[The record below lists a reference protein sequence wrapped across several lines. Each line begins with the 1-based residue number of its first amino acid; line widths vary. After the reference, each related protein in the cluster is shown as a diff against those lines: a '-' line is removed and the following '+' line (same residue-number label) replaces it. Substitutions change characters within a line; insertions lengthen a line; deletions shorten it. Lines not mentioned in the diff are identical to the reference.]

1 MVKVMVVGGGGREH
15 ALAWKLA
22 QSPQVTKI
30 FCVPGNGG
38 TANLA
43 KCLNMPMLPVDVSGI
58 TRFALVQGV
67 GLVVVGPETPL
78 AMGLADQL
86 REQGLPV
93 LGPGQAGAQLE
104 ASKVWAKELMQAE
117 GIPTAPAQVFRELA
131 PAQRYIEQQPLPV
144 VVKVDGLAA
153 GKGVTVAQ
161 THEEAMQAVQA
172 ALEGKFGNAGH
183 QVLVESFLAGEEVSV
198 LALTDGETLYP
209 LLPAQDYKRLGVGD
223 SGPNTGGMGA
233 CAPVPWMSGELL
245 QRVEQAIFAPLLA
258 GLKRRGIDYRGV
270 IYAGLMVTPQGEP
283 FVVEFNCRL
292 GDPET
297 QVILPLLDS
306 CWLELSLA
314 CAEGR
319 LGQVPPPVWKPGWAA
334 TVVMVSGGYPGEF
347 SKGYPVRGL
356 DLAEAT
362 GALVFHGGTRRE
374 RGQTFTDGGRVLNI
388 TGCGATLAA
397 ALEQSYAGVKQVSFT
412 DCYYREDIGW
422 RLRGQ

>member
-1 MVKVMVVGGGGREH
+1 MKVMVVGGGGREH

-22 QSPQVTKI
+22 QSPQVTKV

-38 TANLA
+38 TANLP
-43 KCLNMPMLPVDVSGI
+43 KCVNMPMLPVDVGGI

-67 GLVVVGPETPL
+67 GLVVIGPETPL
-78 AMGLADQL
+78 ALGMADQM
-86 REQGLPV
+86 REQGLRV

-131 PAQRYIEQQPLPV
+131 PAQSYIEQQSLPV
-144 VVKVDGLAA
+144 VVKVDGLAG

-161 THEEAMQAVQA
+161 THAEAIEAVQA
-172 ALEGKFGNAGH
+172 ALAGKFDQAGQ
-183 QVLVESFLAGEEVSV
+183 QVLVEAFLTGEELSL
-198 LALTDGETLYP
+198 LALTDGETLYS
-209 LLPAQDYKRLGVGD
+209 LLPAQDYKRLGAGD
-223 SGPNTGGMGA
+223 TGPNTGGMGA
-233 CAPVPWMSGELL
+233 CAPVPWVTGELL
-245 QRVEQAIFAPLLA
+245 ERVEQEIFTPLLA
-258 GLKRRGIDYRGV
+258 GLKRRGVAYRGV
-270 IYAGLMVTPQGEP
+270 IYAGLMVTPQGDP

-306 CWLELSLA
+306 CLLELSLA

-319 LGQVPPPVWKPGWAA
+319 LGQVPPPAWRPGWAA
-334 TVVMVSGGYPGEF
+334 TVVIAAGGYPGEF
-347 SKGYPVRGL
+347 LKGYPVRGL

-374 RGQTFTDGGRVLNI
+374 RNQTFTDGGRVLSI
-388 TGCGATLAA
+388 TGHGATLDE
-397 ALEQSYAGVKQVSFT
+397 ALDQSYLGVKQVNFT

-422 RLRGQ
+422 RLTSR

>member
-1 MVKVMVVGGGGREH
+1 MKVLVVGGGGREH

-22 QSPQVTKI
+22 QSPQVTKV

-38 TANLA
+38 TATLPKA
-43 KCLNMPMLPVDVSGI
+43 VNMPMLPVDVEGI

-67 GLVVVGPETPL
+67 GLVVIGPETPL
-78 AMGLADQL
+78 ALGMADQM
-86 REQGLPV
+86 RAQGLRV

-104 ASKVWAKELMQAE
+104 SSKVWAKAFMQAE
-117 GIPTAPAQVFRELA
+117 GIPTAGAQVFRELA
-131 PAQRYIEQQPLPV
+131 PAQSYIEQQPLPV

-153 GKGVTVAQ
+153 GKGVTVAH
-161 THEEAMQAVQA
+161 THAEAIQAVQA
-172 ALEGKFGNAGH
+172 ALAGQFGQAGQ
-183 QVLVESFLAGEEVSV
+183 QVLVEPFLTGEELSL

-209 LLPAQDYKRLGVGD
+209 LVPAQDYKRLGAGD
-223 SGPNTGGMGA
+223 TGPNTGGMGA
-233 CAPVPWMSGELL
+233 CAPVPWVTEELL
-245 QRVEQAIFAPLLA
+245 QRVEREIFTPLLA

-270 IYAGLMVTPQGEP
+270 IYAGLMVTPQGDP
-283 FVVEFNCRL
+283 LVVEFNCRF

-306 CWLELSLA
+306 CLLELALA

-319 LGQVPPPVWKPGWAA
+319 LGEVPPPVWRPGYAA
-334 TVVMVSGGYPGEF
+334 TVVMASGGYPGEWV
-347 SKGYPVRGL
+347 KGYPVRGL

-374 RGQTFTDGGRVLNI
+374 RNQTFTDGGRVLNI
-388 TGCGATLAA
+388 TGYGATLDE
-397 ALEQSYAGVKQVSFT
+397 ALEQSYLGVKQVDFT

-422 RLRGQ
+422 RLKNR

>member
-1 MVKVMVVGGGGREH
+1 VKVLVVGGGGREH

-22 QSPQVTKI
+22 QSPQVTKV

-38 TANLA
+38 TATLPKA
-43 KCLNMPMLPVDVSGI
+43 VNMPMLPVDVEGI

-67 GLVVVGPETPL
+67 GLVVIGPETPL
-78 AMGLADQL
+78 ALGMADQM
-86 REQGLPV
+86 RAQGLRV

-104 ASKVWAKELMQAE
+104 SSKVWAKAFMQAE
-117 GIPTAPAQVFRELA
+117 GIPTAGAQVFRELT
-131 PAQRYIEQQPLPV
+131 PAQSYIEQQPLPV

-153 GKGVTVAQ
+153 GKGVTVAH
-161 THEEAMQAVQA
+161 THAEAIQAVQA
-172 ALEGKFGNAGH
+172 ALAGQFGQAGQ
-183 QVLVESFLAGEEVSV
+183 QVLVETFLTGEELSL

-209 LLPAQDYKRLGVGD
+209 LVPAQDYKRLGAGD
-223 SGPNTGGMGA
+223 TGPNTGGMGA
-233 CAPVPWMSGELL
+233 CAPVPWVTEELL
-245 QRVEQAIFAPLLA
+245 QRVEREIFTPLLA

-270 IYAGLMVTPQGEP
+270 IYAGLMVTPQGDP
-283 FVVEFNCRL
+283 LVVEFNCRF

-306 CWLELSLA
+306 CLFELALA

-319 LGQVPPPVWKPGWAA
+319 LGEVPPPVWRPGYAA
-334 TVVMVSGGYPGEF
+334 TVVMASGGYPGEWV
-347 SKGYPVRGL
+347 KGYPVRGL

-374 RGQTFTDGGRVLNI
+374 RNQTFTDGGRVLNI
-388 TGCGATLAA
+388 TGYGATLDE
-397 ALEQSYAGVKQVSFT
+397 ALEQSYLGVKQVDFT

-422 RLRGQ
+422 RLKNR

>member
-1 MVKVMVVGGGGREH
+1 VKVMVVGGGGREH

-22 QSPQVTKI
+22 QSPQVTKV

-38 TANLA
+38 TATLPKA
-43 KCLNMPMLPVDVSGI
+43 VNMPMLPVDVSGI

-67 GLVVVGPETPL
+67 GLVVIGPEMPL
-78 AMGLADQL
+78 ALGMADEM
-86 REQGLPV
+86 RAQGLRV

-117 GIPTAPAQVFRELA
+117 GIPTAPAQVFCELA
-131 PAQRYIEQQPLPV
+131 PAQAYIEQHSLPV
-144 VVKVDGLAA
+144 VVKVDGLAG

-161 THEEAMQAVQA
+161 THAEAIQAVRA
-172 ALEGKFGNAGH
+172 ALEGKFGQAGR
-183 QVLVESFLAGEEVSV
+183 QVLIEEFLPGEEVSL

-223 SGPNTGGMGA
+223 TGVNTGGMGA
-233 CAPVPWMSGELL
+233 CAPVPWMTQELMA
-245 QRVEQAIFAPLLA
+245 RVDREIFTPLLA

-270 IYAGLMVTPQGEP
+270 IYAGLMVTPAGDP
-283 FVVEFNCRL
+283 FVVEFNCRF

-297 QVILPLLDS
+297 QAILPLLESSLLDL
-306 CWLELSLA
+306 CLA

-319 LGQVPPPVWKPGWAA
+319 LREVAPPVWKPGWAV
-334 TVVMVSGGYPGEF
+334 TVVMAAGGYPQEWV
-347 SKGYPVRGL
+347 KGYPVRGL

-374 RGQTFTDGGRVLNI
+374 RNQTFTDGGRVLNI
-388 TGCGATLAA
+388 TGCGATLEA

-422 RLRGQ
+422 RLRGR

>member
-1 MVKVMVVGGGGREH
+1 VKVMVVGGGGREH

-22 QSPQVTKI
+22 QSPQVTKV

-38 TANLA
+38 TATLPKA
-43 KCLNMPMLPVDVSGI
+43 VNMPMLQVDVSGI

-67 GLVVVGPETPL
+67 GLVVIGPEMPL
-78 AMGLADQL
+78 ALGMADEM
-86 REQGLPV
+86 RAQGLRV

-117 GIPTAPAQVFRELA
+117 GIPTAPAQVFCELA
-131 PAQRYIEQQPLPV
+131 PAQAYIEQHSLPV
-144 VVKVDGLAA
+144 VVKVDGLAG

-161 THEEAMQAVQA
+161 THAEAIQAVRA
-172 ALEGKFGNAGH
+172 ALEGKFGQAGR
-183 QVLVESFLAGEEVSV
+183 QVLIEEFLPGEEVSL

-223 SGPNTGGMGA
+223 TGVNTGGMGA
-233 CAPVPWMSGELL
+233 CAPVPWMTKELMA
-245 QRVEQAIFAPLLA
+245 RVEREIFAPLLA

-270 IYAGLMVTPQGEP
+270 IYAGLMVTPAGDP
-283 FVVEFNCRL
+283 FVVEFNCRF

-297 QVILPLLDS
+297 QAILPLLESSLLDL
-306 CWLELSLA
+306 CLA

-319 LGQVPPPVWKPGWAA
+319 LREVAPPVWKPGWAV
-334 TVVMVSGGYPGEF
+334 TVVMAAGGYPQEWV
-347 SKGYPVRGL
+347 KGYPVRGL

-374 RGQTFTDGGRVLNI
+374 RNQTFTDGGRVLNI
-388 TGCGATLAA
+388 TGCGATLEA

-422 RLRGQ
+422 RLRGR